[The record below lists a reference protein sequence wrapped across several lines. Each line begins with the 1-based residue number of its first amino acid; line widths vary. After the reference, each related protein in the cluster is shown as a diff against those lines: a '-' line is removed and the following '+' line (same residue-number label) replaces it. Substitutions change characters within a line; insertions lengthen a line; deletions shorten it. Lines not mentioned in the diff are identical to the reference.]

1 MLATQ
6 TEAHHETKDV
16 KKVRI
21 GSFHV
26 ADFTSVWLLPLLVRQ
41 RESWLVR
48 FK

>member
-6 TEAHHETKDV
+6 TEAPHETKDV

-21 GSFHV
+21 SSFHV

-41 RESWLVR
+41 RESWLVI